1 MLKVTS
7 RTTVEQVVSYAKEEL
22 GINLTTEGKDKKA
35 LIAEVRAIEK
45 EQGIGDGSTG
55 DDSDNENDLDQ
66 EQEHENNPVQN
77 EQANQANKP
86 ATNKSQTKATTKAP
100 GQNPRRVV
108 INIHQP
114 PAPDEDVEPDTHCEL
129 GFNGRVFQ
137 LQYGVDLEVEYGVY
151 DVLNNAVQTK
161 YFQKKNQQTGQTE
174 MHSKKVQRF
183 PFNVIRFID

>member
-1 MLKVTS
+1 MLKVTN
-7 RTTVEQVVSYAKEEL
+7 RTTVKEIVEYAREEL
-22 GINLTTEGKDKKA
+22 GIELTTEGKEKKD
-35 LIAEVRAIEK
+35 LIAEVRALEK
-45 EQGIGDGSTG
+45 EAGIEGDGGEGGGANDG
-55 DDSDNENDLDQ
+55 DE
-66 EQEHENNPVQN
+66 PV
-77 EQANQANKP
+77 ADIP
-86 ATNKSQTKATTKAP
+86 PTNKASGK
-100 GQNPRRVV
+100 NPSRVE

-137 LQYGVDLEVEYGVY
+137 LQYGVDLIVEYGVY
-151 DVLNNAVQTK
+151 DVLKNAVQTK